1 MNTPISDFL
10 DRYVDSGAIRL
21 HMPGHKGVGDMERY
35 DITEI
40 AGADVLYHSDG
51 IIRESERNL
60 EKLYGTSRS
69 VYSTE
74 GSTLSIKAMLTL
86 AYMSGV
92 RRIIAPR
99 NVHKAFV
106 YAVAQIGLEVEWIS
120 TTSLDI
126 CSSILDIER
135 LESIL
140 SNDSDGVAVYVT
152 TPDYLGNMLDVKA
165 ISKCCKAHRVPL
177 LVDNAHGAYL
187 RYLPKDMHPISL
199 GASMCVDS
207 AHKSM
212 RVLTGGGYLHL
223 AKDASAI
230 WIDNV
235 ERAMAMYASTSPSYL
250 ILRSLDRQNAYMD
263 SDYRK
268 DLVEATDR
276 IISLRENL
284 ISHGYTLVGD
294 EPLKVSIDCS
304 SYGYSGE
311 EIGAILRAEGI
322 EVEYSDLRYIVMM
335 YSERNTLEEIHKV
348 SSVLTSI
355 PMRTPVEIPPM
366 ILPTPSRAMSIR
378 DALYS
383 QVEKIDVKRA
393 EGRVYSD
400 ALISCPPAIPVLM
413 SGEIVSREA
422 IDLMLRL
429 GITHV
434 TVVKA

>member
-10 DRYVDSGAIRL
+10 DRYVDNGAIRL
-21 HMPGHKGVGDMERY
+21 HMPGHKGIGDMERY

-92 RRIIAPR
+92 RRIIASR

-126 CSSILDIER
+126 CSAPLDIAT
-135 LESIL
+135 LEGML
-140 SNDSDGVAVYVT
+140 SSDSEGVAVYVT
-152 TPDYLGNMLDVKA
+152 TPDYLGNMLDVRA
-165 ISKCCKAHRVPL
+165 ISKLCKAHRVPL

-207 AHKSM
+207 AHKTM

-223 AKDASAI
+223 AKDASDI

-263 SDYRK
+263 SEYRR
-268 DLVEATDR
+268 DLVDTIDR
-276 IISLRENL
+276 IVALRENL
-284 ISHGYTLVGD
+284 TSHGYTLVGD
-294 EPLKVSIDCS
+294 EPLKVSIDCA
-304 SYGYSGE
+304 SYGYSGV
-311 EIGAILRAEGI
+311 EIESILRAEGI
-322 EVEYSDLRYIVMM
+322 EVEYRDQRYIVMM
-335 YSERNTLEEIHKV
+335 YSEQNTLEDMRKV
-348 SSVLTSI
+348 SAVLSSI
-355 PMRTPVEIPPM
+355 PKKTPLEIEPM
-366 ILPTPSRAMSIR
+366 VLETPTRVMSIR

-383 QVEKIDVKRA
+383 QVERVDVKRA

-413 SGEIVSREA
+413 SGEIVTRDA

-429 GITHV
+429 GIHQIS
-434 TVVKA
+434 VVKA